1 MEVFTYKDGDRVYY
15 KNGNLEGYGTVV
27 GCAKQ
32 RAYFWHKYILK
43 YEEDTIT
50 PDRIGRSAANHCT
63 HDCKMCNHWKHDGRN
78 ERPFSERRKGIPDDH
93 E

>member
-1 MEVFTYKDGDRVYY
+1 MKKRARRRGDLLRM
-15 KNGNLEGYGTVV
+15 
-27 GCAKQ
+27 KQ

-78 ERPFSERRKGIPDDH
+78 ERPFSEHRKGIPDEID
-93 E
+93 